1 MQVNPY
7 LLILSVYYLDFYLMP
22 NKHQIKDGVIG
33 LSSLQAG
40 LRSGLQALEQ
50 FNLRPISCLRVVQLV
65 VPER

>member
-1 MQVNPY
+1 MQVNSY
-7 LLILSVYYLDFYLMP
+7 LLILPVYYLDFQKP
-22 NKHQIKDGVIG
+22 NKHQVKDGVIG

-50 FNLRPISCLRVVQLV
+50 FNLRPILCLRVVQLV